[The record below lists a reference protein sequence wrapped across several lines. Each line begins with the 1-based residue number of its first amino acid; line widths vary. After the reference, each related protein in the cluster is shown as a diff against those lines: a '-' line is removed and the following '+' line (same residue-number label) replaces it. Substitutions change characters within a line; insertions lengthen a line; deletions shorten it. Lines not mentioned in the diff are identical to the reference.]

1 MTGIIKRILSVCITV
16 AMLLSITP
24 LAITAEETSVG
35 TLVPE
40 AAKVVRFTVGEA
52 DENGVFVAKLS
63 MHNLQFLAMGFSFS
77 FNKDVIQLVD
87 ETGAATDE
95 FSKAVLAY
103 PVVSGEKVHRFT
115 AMEEA
120 ISNAEGTIRIAQY
133 IMFKDADTNV
143 VVADEEGFVSHEF
156 RFKKVADGDYGF
168 ALLDN
173 EDTSHGKDAVLN
185 DGKETLSFD
194 FEFVY
199 PEAEADKNTS
209 DRYESEAKPSRPSGG
224 NDAANETE
232 RLRKERKAGTV
243 VLQINNNKVSLNGA
257 LKWVDK
263 DNKNVVPYI
272 ENDRTM
278 VPLRFISEALG
289 AEVEWVAETRTIHIS
304 LEETKISMQI
314 DNKEYTINGE
324 TKEMDVA
331 PVIREDRTFVPLRFV
346 SEALN
351 KSVYWN
357 GVTSIVVI
365 APLDKP
371 WDDKDPVTQQ
381 LMTDTLMMFR
391 WFDEEAYAN

>member
-1 MTGIIKRILSVCITV
+1 MTGIIKRILSAVLAV
-16 AMLLSITP
+16 AMLLTIASFV
-24 LAITAEETSVG
+24 AVAEEKRV
-35 TLVPE
+35 
-40 AAKVVRFTVGEA
+40 KVLFTVGEA
-52 DENGVFVAKLS
+52 DENGIFTAELS
-63 MHNLQFLAMGFSFS
+63 LHNTTFLGMQFGIT
-77 FNKDVIQLVD
+77 FNKDAIV
-87 ETGAATDE
+87 
-95 FSKAVLAY
+95 AV
-103 PVVSGEKVHRFT
+103 
-115 AMEEA
+115 
-120 ISNAEGTIRIAQY
+120 
-133 IMFKDADTNV
+133 
-143 VVADEEGFVSHEF
+143 DEEGNPAQRFGDAITCYPYILNEAELNFMQVNTKLSNEDGIVQVASVMAQSKGEKLVVGEEGFIAYEF
-156 RFKKVADGDYGF
+156 RFKEISEDSYDFDLADYPYGIYEKE
-168 ALLDN
+168 AII
-173 EDTSHGKDAVLN
+173 SN
-185 DGKETLSFD
+185 DGAYVSLD
-194 FEFVY
+194 FEFVCPDGKKY
-199 PEAEADKNTS
+199 EFDRENKVPEETKPEDSKPGGNQS
-209 DRYESEAKPSRPSGG
+209 VGMESGNSVSEA
-224 NDAANETE
+224 E
-232 RLRKERKAGTV
+232 RLREERKAGTV
-243 VLQINNNKVSLNGA
+243 VLQINNHKVSLNGA